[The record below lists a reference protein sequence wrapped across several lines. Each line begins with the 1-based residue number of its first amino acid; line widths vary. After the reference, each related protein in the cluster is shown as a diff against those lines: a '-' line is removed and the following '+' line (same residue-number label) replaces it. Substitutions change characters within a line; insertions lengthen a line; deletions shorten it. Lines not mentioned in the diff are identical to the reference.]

1 MSYFHV
7 NYCLRVSTLFS
18 LVLANI
24 RILSCFFFL
33 FLVIFSNFLTIP
45 VVREKIKVKL
55 ALAIPTGAPIIL
67 VNEIIDTPPVVA
79 LKTIK
84 ILSM

>member
-1 MSYFHV
+1 ML
-7 NYCLRVSTLFS
+7 N
-18 LVLANI
+18 
-24 RILSCFFFL
+24 
-33 FLVIFSNFLTIP
+33 NFLTIP

>member
-1 MSYFHV
+1 MSFNACDINVPMLLH
-7 NYCLRVSTLFS
+7 LLLASISVS
-18 LVLANI
+18 
-24 RILSCFFFL
+24 SCFFFFFIVVL
-33 FLVIFSNFLTIP
+33 SNFLMIP

-67 VNEIIDTPPVVA
+67 VNEIIDIPPVVA
-79 LKTIK
+79 LKTIN

>member
-1 MSYFHV
+1 M
-7 NYCLRVSTLFS
+7 LFS
-18 LVLANI
+18 LLLANI

-67 VNEIIDTPPVVA
+67 VNEIIDTPPLVA

>member
-1 MSYFHV
+1 MSI
-7 NYCLRVSTLFS
+7 NACDIKVSILFS
-18 LVLANI
+18 SLLANI
-24 RILSCFFFL
+24 NILSCFFFL
-33 FLVIFSNFLTIP
+33 FLVVLSNFLTIP